1 MRAHIIENGIV
12 TNTIEVNSLDVIPGL
27 VEATDGGIG
36 WNYADGVFS
45 APVVP
50 EPVPVVPE
58 SVTMRQARLALLA
71 ADLLDDVDTMIQSIG
86 RAAAIT
92 WEFATEVQ
100 RNNELVIAVLTS
112 KGFTENQIDDL
123 FVSADKL

>member
-1 MRAHIIENGIV
+1 MKIV
-12 TNTIEVNSLDVIPGL
+12 
-27 VEATDGGIG
+27 
-36 WNYADGVFS
+36 DGVITPITKEDIES
-45 APVVP
+45 IEIGKLSLIPVVP
-50 EPVPVVPE
+50 S

-71 ADLLDDVDTMIQSIG
+71 AGLLDDVNTLIASIG
-86 RAAAIT
+86 QEAAIT